1 MPDLITHLPHPL
13 SVPPGQIEIGSGF
26 TVSSLSGKIMCTSS
40 TLSLQYTLPP
50 PPALF
55 TARLDFYQRAKS
67 VYAVIHTLDDVPY
80 GCFILQKGVIF
91 K

>member
-1 MPDLITHLPHPL
+1 MY
-13 SVPPGQIEIGSGF
+13 VVNAF
-26 TVSSLSGKIMCTSS
+26 TTI
-40 TLSLQYTLPP
+40 YPPP